1 MTLVSYGENHARNS
15 NLKWDYLLG
24 YGQIE
29 QEWQNLTDRA
39 LEAFFGFWDWLLLV
53 KTKFIVILA
62 FFFKR
67 DNTEEILL
75 RGI

>member
-39 LEAFFGFWDWLLLV
+39 LVAFFGLWDWLLLV

-62 FFFKR
+62 FFSS
-67 DNTEEILL
+67 EITP
-75 RGI
+75 RKFC